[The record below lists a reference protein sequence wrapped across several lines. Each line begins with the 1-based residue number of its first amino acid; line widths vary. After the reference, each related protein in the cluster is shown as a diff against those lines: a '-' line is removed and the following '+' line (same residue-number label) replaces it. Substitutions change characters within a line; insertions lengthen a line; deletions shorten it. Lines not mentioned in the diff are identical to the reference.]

1 MEYRSSSQAFK
12 FDLLTIIQLDE
23 KIYKLGEV
31 NIEKL
36 AEETGMGLP
45 KVRENV
51 QYMRFCDMLECNKIS
66 KFGASILRLIKAPNI
81 IEQLL
86 LYKLSRGC
94 INGGHYYFS
103 RLMNQVLYD
112 YAFQINNLAHQEDIM
127 QKAIMCKVEEEFSKD
142 SIPTKEKNYKQALNQ
157 GLCDNTTGFGK
168 MGMVVNKDGL
178 YEISG
183 YIPHKLVT
191 AYIFYDNWPKSRA
204 ALKLAELPTKDY
216 FPAKIFFMGQ
226 DLLYEQIHYLVDDR
240 ILYLEQEAGLNQIS
254 LSPELDA
261 DKILDRIVEI
271 CISN

>member
-12 FDLLTIIQLDE
+12 FNLLTIIQLT
-23 KIYKLGEV
+23 KIINKKGEINV
-31 NIEKL
+31 EEL
-36 AEETGMGLP
+36 AGITGMGLP
-45 KVRENV
+45 KVRENI
-51 QYMRFCDMLECNKIS
+51 QYMRFCDILGSNKIS
-66 KFGASILRLIKAPNI
+66 KFGISILKLLKAPNI
-81 IEQLL
+81 IEQLM

-94 INGGHYYFS
+94 VNGGHYYFS

-112 YAFQINNLAHQEDIM
+112 YAFQINNVASQDSII
-127 QKAIMCKVEEEFSKD
+127 QKAVMCEVEKEFSKD
-142 SIPTKEKNYKQALNQ
+142 GKQTKEKNYKQALNQ

-168 MGMVVNKDGL
+168 MGMVVYKDGL
-178 YEISG
+178 YEVSG

-204 ALKLAELPTKDY
+204 ALKIDELPTKDY

-226 DLLYEQIHYLVDDR
+226 DLLNKQIHHLVEDR
-240 ILYLEQEAGLNQIS
+240 ILYLEQEAGLNQIR

-261 DKILDRIVEI
+261 DKILDRIVET

>member
-1 MEYRSSSQAFK
+1 MNSGHSGQGFK
-12 FDLLTIIQLDE
+12 FDIPLILKLLSDINCGY
-23 KIYKLGEV
+23 KIKAE
-31 NIEKL
+31 L
-36 AEETGMGLP
+36 A
-45 KVRENV
+45 RENGLGDQKV
-51 QYMRFCDMLECNKIS
+51 DSYVEYLGKVDLITRNEQNEYLVTYFGSNILKLKNNYNFLE
-66 KFGASILRLIKAPNI
+66 P
-81 IEQLL
+81 LL
-86 LYKLSRGC
+86 LYKLARGEE
-94 INGGHYYFS
+94 NGGHLYFS
-103 RLMNQVLYD
+103 TLINFILYD
-112 YAFQINNLAHQEDIM
+112 IAFKIKNKTTIADIEKGFEIQFPNINY
-127 QKAIMCKVEEEFSKD
+127 SK
-142 SIPTKEKNYKQALNQ
+142 KFALLKQALNQ